1 MMNKHIGSSIDDHIE
16 EKLNEEEFITYFDRS
31 QIISNI
37 SQRIYEMRIK
47 SGLSQKELAEK
58 ANTTQPVIARLESG
72 KDNRVPSLDLL
83 DKIAHAV
90 NKKINI
96 SFS

>member
-1 MMNKHIGSSIDDHIE
+1 MMNKYIGLSIDEHIE

-72 KDNRVPSLDLL
+72 KDNRVPSLNLL

>member
-1 MMNKHIGSSIDDHIE
+1 MDNKYIGSGIDEHIK
-16 EKLNEEEFITYFDRS
+16 EKSKDELFVTYYDRS
-31 QIISNI
+31 QVISNI
-37 SQRIYEMRIK
+37 SQKIYEMRIS

-72 KDNRVPSLDLL
+72 KDTRIPSLDLL

-90 NKKINI
+90 NKKLNI

>member
-1 MMNKHIGSSIDDHIE
+1 MNKHIGSSIDDHIE

>member
-1 MMNKHIGSSIDDHIE
+1 MMNKYIGLSIDEHIE